1 MNRFT
6 VAGLLLVSATL
17 GGCMTATG
25 YPAARNAPVDS
36 DVLQAE
42 YGSPGAPVTPAAR
55 KQAAARRTDSDVVRS
70 VWGPQSDPYAI
81 GKPAEEPSNSALG
94 WN

>member
-25 YPAARNAPVDS
+25 YPAARNVAPDT
-36 DVLQAE
+36 DLLRAE
-42 YGSPGAPVTPAAR
+42 YGQESAPAAR
-55 KQAAARRTDSDVVRS
+55 KRAAARRADSDVTRS

-81 GKPAEEPSNSALG
+81 GKPAEAPSGAALG

>member
-25 YPAARNAPVDS
+25 YAAARNMPPDT
-36 DVLQAE
+36 DLLRAE
-42 YGSPGAPVTPAAR
+42 YGQDSAPATPAAR
-55 KQAAARRTDSDVVRS
+55 KRAAARRADSDVTRS

-81 GKPAEEPSNSALG
+81 GHPAEDPSGAALG